1 MAVNPLETLQEQ
13 GDNIT
18 GRVVSTQPSPEA
30 PSEYGIVT
38 LETDNGDIEIDLD
51 LNDNLRREMDG
62 ILDSYFAEHPEG
74 QPKVRIFWVDPEEVA
89 RPDKDF
95 TPRFAH
101 AVVLVDEDEED
112 I

>member
-1 MAVNPLETLQEQ
+1 MNILELLNEP
-13 GDNIT
+13 GDLVE
-18 GRVVSTQPSPEA
+18 GRIVSTHPSPKE
-30 PSEYGIVT
+30 PSHYGIVT
-38 LETDNGDIEIDLD
+38 FDNGLSVDLD
-51 LNDNLRREMDG
+51 YADNLRREMDG